1 MGHSMGTLYP
11 RMSPFLFGE
20 RLGYAVFYLDLTAE
34 LLETALNVIAQV
46 GGEMTPSLVAV
57 HLRHSQ
63 NQGCGLALGAEFC
76 RTRC

>member
-1 MGHSMGTLYP
+1 MHFSSGPHGPQHGHAGPPSEPLP
-11 RMSPFLFGE
+11 VRGE
-20 RLGYAVFYLDLTAE
+20 AIFDLDLTAE

-63 NQGCGLALGAEFC
+63 NQG
-76 RTRC
+76 TRC